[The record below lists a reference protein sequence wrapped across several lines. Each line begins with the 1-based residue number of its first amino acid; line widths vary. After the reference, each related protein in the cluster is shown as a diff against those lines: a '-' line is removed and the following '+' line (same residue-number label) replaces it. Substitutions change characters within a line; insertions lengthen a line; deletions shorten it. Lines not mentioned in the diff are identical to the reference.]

1 MESVIGELFEMSGV
15 SRVDGQAR
23 AVRFAFVF
31 ALVSGLNVVLVFFP
45 IFSLSLSLPFSLSSA
60 LYLSLS
66 LPLYLPLSLLLPVS
80 LPLSF
85 PPLCLCP
92 CLCHCFCLFLCL
104 CPCYS
109 FMSFSLPQLNICS
122 IFGKLDING
131 DGELDE
137 VEFIG
142 GCLDDSEL
150 VRLLNGSKV
159 GETNINQA
167 NPQWLQSRIEKKQN
181 LGKKL
186 DLSLMAPK

>member
-66 LPLYLPLSLLLPVS
+66 LPLYLHLSLLLPVS

-85 PPLCLCP
+85 LPLCLCP
-92 CLCHCFCLFLCL
+92 CLCHSLYLFLCL

-109 FMSFSLPQLNICS
+109 F
-122 IFGKLDING
+122 
-131 DGELDE
+131 
-137 VEFIG
+137 
-142 GCLDDSEL
+142 L
-150 VRLLNGSKV
+150 VFVFAQAEYLQHFWQARHQRGWRV
-159 GETNINQA
+159 G
-167 NPQWLQSRIEKKQN
+167 R
-181 LGKKL
+181 G
-186 DLSLMAPK
+186 